1 MNGNY
6 DIASLERLEE
16 SASALA
22 WNNQS
27 LTNDGQ
33 SLDYIM
39 KTISENWENEE
50 GQDIESIMEKL
61 KETLKTIRSDLQPTI
76 ANYVTI
82 INTIVADTKKNQ
94 SGAIFY

>member
-22 WNNQS
+22 RYNQS